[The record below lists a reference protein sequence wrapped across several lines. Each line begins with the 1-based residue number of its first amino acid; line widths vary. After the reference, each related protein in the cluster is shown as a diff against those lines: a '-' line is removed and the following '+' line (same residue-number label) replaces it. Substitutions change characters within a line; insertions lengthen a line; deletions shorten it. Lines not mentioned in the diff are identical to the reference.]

1 MNEQNM
7 LELKKYLE
15 ENGLDTNLILQSS
28 FINEKFDVNNSEY
41 GPNGLFVH
49 FEKDGNILS
58 SRVRDNQSGHASNG
72 PKFRI
77 KKKENEDNFEVE
89 EISESERTVQY
100 SIDFPWD
107 DPYKLYSVT
116 KTIYSLDEN
125 GELVDKK
132 IGTIECINKEDAKEE
147 NIKIYKSPISELQDD
162 IDKIS
167 KENEKQRNMLKVA
180 LDFAEEV
187 KNSRV
192 GNMFFGKKL
201 MVLNEAKED
210 ASSQNVDK
218 KEDEKDAKE
227 DAEKDSKKDKLS
239 PYERRFG
246 ELKSKYSGL
255 KDHNVELE
263 RMLEKSLNFAKEVKK
278 SKVGSLFFRKKLKKL
293 YPTDNGDTEGR

>member
-41 GPNGLFVH
+41 GPNGFFVH
-49 FEKDGNILS
+49 FEKDGNILN
-58 SRVRDNQSGHASNG
+58 SRVRENQAGHASDG

-77 KKKENEDNFEVE
+77 KKKENEDNLEVE

-147 NIKIYKSPISELQDD
+147 NIKIYKSPISELESS
-162 IDKIS
+162 IDKVTG
-167 KENEKQRNMLKVA
+167 ENERQRKMLEKT
-180 LDFAEEV
+180 LNFAEEV
-187 KNSRV
+187 KRSKV
-192 GNMFFGKKL
+192 GNIFFGKRLKTL
-201 MVLNEAKED
+201 SEKSED
-210 ASSQNVDK
+210 TSLDSDSISR
-218 KEDEKDAKE
+218 EDENN
-227 DAEKDSKKDKLS
+227 KKSLS
-239 PYERRFG
+239 PYESKMLELESRYA
-246 ELKSKYSGL
+246 ELK
-255 KDHNVELE
+255 KDNTELE
-263 RMLEKSLNFAKEVKK
+263 KMLMKSLSFAEEVRN

>member
-15 ENGLDTNLILQSS
+15 ENGLDTDLILQSS

-41 GPNGLFVH
+41 GPNGFFVH

-58 SRVRDNQSGHASNG
+58 SRVRENQAGHASDG

-77 KKKENEDNFEVE
+77 KKKENEDNLEVE

-147 NIKIYKSPISELQDD
+147 NIKIYKSPISELESS
-162 IDKIS
+162 IDKVTG
-167 KENEKQRNMLKVA
+167 ENERQRKMLEKT
-180 LDFAEEV
+180 LNFAEEV
-187 KNSRV
+187 KRSKV
-192 GNMFFGKKL
+192 GNIFFGKRLKTL
-201 MVLNEAKED
+201 SEKSED
-210 ASSQNVDK
+210 TSLDSDSISR
-218 KEDEKDAKE
+218 EDENN
-227 DAEKDSKKDKLS
+227 KKSLS
-239 PYERRFG
+239 PYESKMLELESRYA
-246 ELKSKYSGL
+246 ELK
-255 KDHNVELE
+255 KDNTELE
-263 RMLEKSLNFAKEVKK
+263 KMLMKSLSFAEEVRN

>member
-147 NIKIYKSPISELQDD
+147 NIKIYKSPISELESS
-162 IDKIS
+162 IDKVTG
-167 KENEKQRNMLKVA
+167 ENERQRKMLEKT
-180 LDFAEEV
+180 LNFAEEV
-187 KNSRV
+187 KRSKV
-192 GNMFFGKKL
+192 GNIFFGKRLKTL
-201 MVLNEAKED
+201 SEKSED
-210 ASSQNVDK
+210 TSLDSDSISR
-218 KEDEKDAKE
+218 EDENN
-227 DAEKDSKKDKLS
+227 KKSLS
-239 PYERRFG
+239 PYESKMLELESRYA
-246 ELKSKYSGL
+246 ELK
-255 KDHNVELE
+255 KDNTELE
-263 RMLEKSLNFAKEVKK
+263 KMLMKSLSFAEEVRN

>member
-15 ENGLDTNLILQSS
+15 ENGLDTDLILQSS

-41 GPNGLFVH
+41 GPNGFFVH
-49 FEKDGNILS
+49 FEKDGNILN
-58 SRVRDNQSGHASNG
+58 SRVRENQAGHASDG

-147 NIKIYKSPISELQDD
+147 NIKIYKSPISELESS
-162 IDKIS
+162 IDKVTG
-167 KENEKQRNMLKVA
+167 ENERQRKMLEKT
-180 LDFAEEV
+180 LNFAEEV
-187 KNSRV
+187 KRSKV
-192 GNMFFGKKL
+192 GNIFFGKRLKTL
-201 MVLNEAKED
+201 SEKSED
-210 ASSQNVDK
+210 TSLDSDSISR
-218 KEDEKDAKE
+218 EDENN
-227 DAEKDSKKDKLS
+227 KKSLS
-239 PYERRFG
+239 PYESKMLELESRYA
-246 ELKSKYSGL
+246 ELK
-255 KDHNVELE
+255 KDNTELE
-263 RMLEKSLNFAKEVKK
+263 KMLMKSLSFAEEVRN

>member
-15 ENGLDTNLILQSS
+15 ENGLDTDLILQSS

-41 GPNGLFVH
+41 GPNGFFVH

-58 SRVRDNQSGHASNG
+58 SRVRENQAGHASDG

-147 NIKIYKSPISELQDD
+147 NIKIYKSPISELESS
-162 IDKIS
+162 IDKVTG
-167 KENEKQRNMLKVA
+167 ENERQRKMLEKT
-180 LDFAEEV
+180 LNFAEEV
-187 KNSRV
+187 KRSKV
-192 GNMFFGKKL
+192 GNIFFGKRLKTL
-201 MVLNEAKED
+201 SEKSED
-210 ASSQNVDK
+210 TSLDSDSISR
-218 KEDEKDAKE
+218 EDENN
-227 DAEKDSKKDKLS
+227 KKSLS
-239 PYERRFG
+239 PYESKMLELESRYA
-246 ELKSKYSGL
+246 ELK
-255 KDHNVELE
+255 KDNTELE
-263 RMLEKSLNFAKEVKK
+263 KMLMKSLSFAEEVRN

>member
-15 ENGLDTNLILQSS
+15 ENGLDTDLILQSS

-41 GPNGLFVH
+41 GPNGFFVH
-49 FEKDGNILS
+49 FEKDGNILN
-58 SRVRDNQSGHASNG
+58 SRVRENQAGHASDG

-77 KKKENEDNFEVE
+77 KKKENEDNLEVE

-147 NIKIYKSPISELQDD
+147 NIKIYKSPISELESS
-162 IDKIS
+162 IDKVTG
-167 KENEKQRNMLKVA
+167 ENERQRKMLEKT
-180 LDFAEEV
+180 LNFAEEV
-187 KNSRV
+187 KRSKV
-192 GNMFFGKKL
+192 GNIFFGKRLKTL
-201 MVLNEAKED
+201 SEKSED
-210 ASSQNVDK
+210 TSLDSDSISR
-218 KEDEKDAKE
+218 EDENN
-227 DAEKDSKKDKLS
+227 KKSLS
-239 PYERRFG
+239 PYESKMLELESRYA
-246 ELKSKYSGL
+246 ELK
-255 KDHNVELE
+255 KDNTELE
-263 RMLEKSLNFAKEVKK
+263 KMLMKSLSFAEEVRN

>member
-41 GPNGLFVH
+41 GPNGFFVH
-49 FEKDGNILS
+49 FEKDGNILN
-58 SRVRDNQSGHASNG
+58 SRVRENQAGHASDG

-147 NIKIYKSPISELQDD
+147 NIKIYKSPISELESS
-162 IDKIS
+162 IDKVTG
-167 KENEKQRNMLKVA
+167 ENERQRKMLEKT
-180 LDFAEEV
+180 LNFAEEV
-187 KNSRV
+187 KRSKV
-192 GNMFFGKKL
+192 GNIFFGKRLKTL
-201 MVLNEAKED
+201 SEKSED
-210 ASSQNVDK
+210 TSLDSDSISR
-218 KEDEKDAKE
+218 EDENN
-227 DAEKDSKKDKLS
+227 KKSLS
-239 PYERRFG
+239 PYESKMLELESRYA
-246 ELKSKYSGL
+246 ELK
-255 KDHNVELE
+255 KDNTELE
-263 RMLEKSLNFAKEVKK
+263 KMLMKSLSFAEEVRN